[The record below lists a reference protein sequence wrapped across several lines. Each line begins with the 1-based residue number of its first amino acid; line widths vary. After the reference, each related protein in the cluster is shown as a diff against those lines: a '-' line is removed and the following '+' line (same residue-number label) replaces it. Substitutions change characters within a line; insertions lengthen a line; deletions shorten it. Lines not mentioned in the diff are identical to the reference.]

1 MKSRFSLTPTILC
14 AFAVATL
21 SFGSL
26 GACGG
31 RYQTIRE
38 VIDDAE
44 GSGGSAP
51 SAGRGGSLVSRAGSS
66 AVGAGGAGIAGTSS
80 GGTSSGGTSGGG
92 TTSAGGGGGGSC
104 IFVKCA
110 SPVKCLGGQEPLTE
124 PGQCC
129 PTKCSL
135 CPLCP
140 MLKCPAGYHL
150 ETATSDCC
158 PHCSPDGSLSLC
170 ENGKQAYAKL
180 RAEFLNKYSY
190 GCASN
195 SECAIIAPVNM
206 CEQGC
211 SYSAVWYGVADSF
224 ETNLANAAAANCSSC
239 TQGPIP
245 PCVPPPTPQCINGQ
259 CSL

>member
-1 MKSRFSLTPTILC
+1 MKSCFSLTRTTLC
-14 AFAVATL
+14 AFAWAAL
-21 SFGSL
+21 SFGSS

-38 VIDDAE
+38 AFDDAA

-51 SAGRGGSLVSRAGSS
+51 NAGSGGSVASRAGSS

-80 GGTSSGGTSGGG
+80 GGTSSAGTSNAG
-92 TTSAGGGGGGSC
+92 TTSSGGAGGSGC
-104 IFVKCA
+104 AFVKCS
-110 SPVKCLGGQEPLTE
+110 SPVKCLNGQEPLTE

-140 MLKCPAGYHL
+140 MLKCPAGYHV
-150 ETATSDCC
+150 ETAASDCC
-158 PHCSPDGSLSLC
+158 PHCSPDGNLGLC
-170 ENGKQAYAKL
+170 EKGKQQYAAL
-180 RAEFLNKYSY
+180 RAEFLKKYSY

-195 SECAIIAPVNM
+195 SECAIIAPVNL

-211 SYSAVWYGVADSF
+211 SYAAVWYGVADSF
-224 ETNLANAAAANCSSC
+224 ETNLSNAADANCSSC

-245 PCVPPPTPQCINGQ
+245 PCDPPSTPKCVNGQ
-259 CSL
+259 CSF